1 MRHIYLYFTTQSP
14 NIASPGREHPDKHN
28 NNKISS
34 SLIICQLGHIKPEFR
49 LLLLNITF
57 IRVYGSSYEGMYV
70 KVAGQSLFELA
81 VTSVLSELQI
91 LRHPV
96 PRSHQY
102 WWVCTKTHWEAAGKA
117 CPLRDSS
124 LCVSQRNLQRLHNF
138 F

>member
-1 MRHIYLYFTTQSP
+1 MCHIYLYFTTQSP

-28 NNKISS
+28 NNKMSS
-34 SLIICQLGHIKPEFR
+34 SLLICQLGHIKPEFQ

-57 IRVYGSSYEGMYV
+57 IYVYGSSYEGMYV
-70 KVAGQSLFELA
+70 KAAGQSLFELA

-96 PRSHQY
+96 PRSHQH
-102 WWVCTKTHWEAAGKA
+102 WWVCTKTRREAAKPA
-117 CPLRDSS
+117 LSS